1 MATIPNPNPPPD
13 PGPPPAVPPA
23 PADPIPP
30 SPTRQGAQL
39 DGASFPASTEVLR
52 DDGPAP
58 SDTEITEIERE
69 QHDAERDKLS
79 VDALDRKA

>member
-30 SPTRQGAQL
+30 SPAGKGEIPQGNR
-39 DGASFPASTEVLR
+39 SFPASTEVVK
-52 DDGPAP
+52 DDVASPRRVEA
-58 SDTEITEIERE
+58 EEIEIE
-69 QHDAERDKLS
+69 QHDAERDKL
-79 VDALDRKA
+79 